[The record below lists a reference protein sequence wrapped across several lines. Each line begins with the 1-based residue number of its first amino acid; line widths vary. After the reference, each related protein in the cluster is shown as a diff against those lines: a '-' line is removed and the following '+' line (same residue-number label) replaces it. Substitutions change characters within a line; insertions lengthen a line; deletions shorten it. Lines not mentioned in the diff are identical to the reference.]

1 MGRTPR
7 LHRIACYTT
16 AVERLLEGKVAVVT
30 GASRGI
36 GKGIALELGAAGAT
50 VFVTGRTV
58 TAGENPLPGTVG
70 QTAAEIDASGGHGV
84 AVACDHH
91 VDGQVEALF
100 ERVQREAGRLD
111 VLVNNVFSSPAM
123 VPWLGQPFWELPIE
137 AWDETIDIGVR
148 SHYVASRFAVPLMF
162 GVGRGLI
169 VNVSSSGAIQYAHN
183 VPYGV
188 GKAALD
194 KLTADAAHD
203 LVDLRIAVVS
213 VWPGLVRTEL
223 VTMGAQ
229 ETEDGRRVIGLP
241 GEGEFDLADAESP
254 RFTGRAVV
262 ALATDP
268 EVLSRTGQAF
278 AVHQLAEEY
287 GFTDIDG
294 RRGGVQIRP
303 EPDSDPAPG

>member
-1 MGRTPR
+1 VEGR
-7 LHRIACYTT
+7 LD
-16 AVERLLEGKVAVVT
+16 GKVAMVT

-58 TAGENPLPGTVG
+58 TADDQPLPGTVG
-70 QTAAEIDASGGHGV
+70 ETAAEIDSLGGRGV
-84 AVACDHH
+84 ALACDHH
-91 VDGQVEALF
+91 VDAQVEAVF
-100 ERVQREAGRLD
+100 EQVRRDSGRLD

-123 VPWLGQPFWELPIE
+123 VPWLGRPFWELPIE

-148 SHYVASRFAVPLMF
+148 SHYVASRYAVPLLF
-162 GVGRGLI
+162 AAGGGVI

-188 GKAALD
+188 GKAAVD
-194 KLTADAAHD
+194 KMTADMAHE
-203 LVDLRIAVVS
+203 LATHAVAVVS

-223 VTMGAQ
+223 VSMGAR
-229 ETEDGRRVIGLP
+229 ETEDGRQVLGLP

-262 ALATDP
+262 ALATDRD
-268 EVLSRTGQAF
+268 VMDRSGRAF
-278 AVHQLAEEY
+278 PVAGLADDY
-287 GFTDIDG
+287 GFTDVDG
-294 RRGGVQIRP
+294 GRGGVRLRP
-303 EPDSDPAPG
+303 EPDGG

>member
-1 MGRTPR
+1 
-7 LHRIACYTT
+7 LD
-16 AVERLLEGKVAVVT
+16 GKVAVVT

-50 VFVTGRTV
+50 VYVTGRTV
-58 TAGENPLPGTVG
+58 TAGEHPLPGTVG
-70 QTAAEIDASGGHGV
+70 ETAAEVDALGGRGV

-100 ERVQREAGRLD
+100 DRILRESGRLD

-123 VPWLGQPFWELPIE
+123 VPWLGVPFWDLPIE

-148 SHYVASRFAVPLMF
+148 SHYIASRFAVPLLF
-162 GVGRGLI
+162 ATGGGVI
-169 VNVSSSGAIQYAHN
+169 VNVSSSGAVQYAHN

-194 KLTADAAHD
+194 KLTADTAHD
-203 LVDLRIAVVS
+203 LAPHGIAVVS

-223 VTMGAQ
+223 VSMGAH
-229 ETEDGRRVIGLP
+229 ETEDGRQVIGLP

-254 RFTGRAVV
+254 RFTGRGVV

-268 EVLSRTGQAF
+268 SVMARTGQAF
-278 AVHQLAEEY
+278 PVAQLATDY
-287 GFTDIDG
+287 GFTDVDG
-294 RRGGVQIRP
+294 RTAGVQIRP
-303 EPDSDPAPG
+303 EPADPEPG

>member
-1 MGRTPR
+1 M
-7 LHRIACYTT
+7 
-16 AVERLLEGKVAVVT
+16 AVVT

-50 VFVTGRTV
+50 VYVTGRTV
-58 TAGENPLPGTVG
+58 TPGEHPLPGTVG
-70 QTAAEIDASGGHGV
+70 ETAAEIDALGGHGV

-91 VDGQVEALF
+91 VDGQVEAVF
-100 ERVQREAGRLD
+100 DQVMRECGRLD

-123 VPWLGQPFWELPIE
+123 VPWLGQPFWDLPIE

-148 SHYVASRFAVPLMF
+148 SHYVASRFAVPLLF
-162 GVGRGLI
+162 ATGGGVI
-169 VNVSSSGAIQYAHN
+169 VNVSSSGATQYAHN

-194 KLTADAAHD
+194 KMTADMARD
-203 LVDLRIAVVS
+203 LAPHGVAVVS

-223 VTMGAQ
+223 VSMGAR
-229 ETEDGRRVIGLP
+229 ETEDGRQVLGLP

-268 EVLSRTGQAF
+268 EVTGRSGRAF
-278 AVHQLAEEY
+278 PVAQLADEY
-287 GFTDIDG
+287 GFTDVDG
-294 RRGGVQIRP
+294 RALGVQIRP
-303 EPDSDPAPG
+303 EPGSG

>member
-1 MGRTPR
+1 VEGR
-7 LHRIACYTT
+7 LD
-16 AVERLLEGKVAVVT
+16 GKVAVVT

-58 TAGENPLPGTVG
+58 TADDQPLPGTVG
-70 QTAAEIDASGGHGV
+70 ETAAEIDSLGGRGV
-84 AVACDHH
+84 ALACDHH
-91 VDGQVEALF
+91 VDAQVEAVF
-100 ERVQREAGRLD
+100 EQVRRDSGRLD

-123 VPWLGQPFWELPIE
+123 VPWLGRPFWELPIE

-148 SHYVASRFAVPLMF
+148 SHYVASRYAVPLLF
-162 GVGRGLI
+162 AAGGGVI

-188 GKAALD
+188 GKAAVD
-194 KLTADAAHD
+194 KMTADMAHE
-203 LVDLRIAVVS
+203 LATHAVAVVS

-223 VTMGAQ
+223 VSMGAR
-229 ETEDGRRVIGLP
+229 ETEDGRQVLGLP

-262 ALATDP
+262 ALATDRD
-268 EVLSRTGQAF
+268 VMDRSGRAF
-278 AVHQLAEEY
+278 PVAGLADDY
-287 GFTDIDG
+287 GFTDVDG
-294 RRGGVQIRP
+294 GRGGVRLRP
-303 EPDSDPAPG
+303 EPDGG